1 MHKVGR
7 GGTSQQWRMD
17 CRAKTRKLGWG
28 YVIGALNAK
37 LRSKQMSKEVICLKW
52 YFRKRNAILIMKD
65 GLVVK
70 RI

>member
-1 MHKVGR
+1 MALEDMWTLGKGSITMHMVGR

-37 LRSKQMSKEVICLKW
+37 LRSKQMSKEM
-52 YFRKRNAILIMKD
+52 IL
-65 GLVVK
+65 
-70 RI
+70 